1 MRKLLIISA
10 CAALTAL
17 AAVQVQAADT
27 KPAKAEKTMA
37 VPAYVK
43 AAVEDSSR
51 PKADT
56 DVDQFRKPGETIAFA
71 GIKPGSS
78 VLEILPGG
86 GYFTRLFAKVVGP
99 KGHVYA
105 VARPAGPGR
114 GGAAPATPAAKT
126 IADASGGVVTY
137 TEGSLSS
144 LSTPSPVDF
153 VWTSRNY
160 HDLNAADR
168 AGLNQAAFS
177 VLKPGGT
184 YIILDHSAV
193 VGTGDFAMNQPGGPS
208 QALHRID
215 ENLVKLE
222 VMKAGF
228 KLVGESDLLRNPKD
242 TRTTRVF
249 DAAIRGDTDQFILK
263 FEKPKK

>member
-1 MRKLLIISA
+1 LRKLLIVSA
-10 CAALTAL
+10 CAALTAI
-17 AAVQVQAADT
+17 AAVQVHAADA
-27 KPAKAEKTMA
+27 KPKAA
-37 VPAYVK
+37 VKSVAIPAYVT
-43 AAVEDSSR
+43 AAVSDPAR

-56 DVDQFRKPGETIAFA
+56 DVDQFRKPAETIVFAGVKPGET
-71 GIKPGSS
+71 
-78 VLEILPGG
+78 VLEFLPGG
-86 GYFTRLFAKVVGP
+86 GYFTRILAKVVGP

-105 VARPAGPGR
+105 YAGPGR
-114 GGAAPATPAAKT
+114 AGAPPAAAKT

-137 TEGSLSS
+137 TEGPLTS
-144 LSTPSPVDF
+144 PKAPAPVDL

-160 HDLNAADR
+160 HDVAAASAR
-168 AGLNQAAFS
+168 VSLNQAAFDA
-177 VLKPGGT
+177 LKPGGT
-184 YIILDHSAV
+184 YFILDHSAV